1 MSLTLCGY
9 LCILLMLTMLVRCN
23 FKVYMLPTM
32 PLFMILLS
40 YWRYF
45 AHYERIDL
53 LPEVDVILLYS
64 FVVFL
69 LSYTIGKRLKIRWLE
84 KAYISLSESAL
95 VEGNIFT
102 RTKAINIYLFIVI
115 LYCIYDL
122 WINTLL
128 YGSLESAL
136 IRFYGKPVESDLP
149 SMLKT
154 SLQFSYKAVVAFL
167 FVFRLYLNKYD
178 RRSNKLYLAVI
189 LLMLIAFP
197 RGSRGALVTPLVM
210 LVTADMFTAT
220 YIKKYSLKRNLK
232 EYVVAA
238 TISIVLMLT
247 LTVVRDV
254 DFEDISQAYEAI
266 SELNLG
272 EASEKYEKG
281 EGDLILSD
289 MQFCYEKYG
298 KDVPFLSPF
307 YTLKTIGVAMIPRA
321 LFPTKPVSF
330 GYVLNEVKQGGTSL
344 DPEKL
349 NYPGAVGW
357 AAGYAGEGW
366 ANGGMFGVTFYA
378 VLFGLLSGICS
389 KMYYL
394 LFKRMTPLSVLFALL
409 FFGFASGTVRGDLLS
424 GFALNFY
431 PLLILTSFFVFVRWL
446 KNFKRLPL
454 MRNIK

>member
-9 LCILLMLTMLVRCN
+9 LCILLMLTMLVRCK
-23 FKVYMLPTM
+23 FKLYMLPTM

-69 LSYTIGKRLKIRWLE
+69 LFYAIGKRLKIRWLE
-84 KAYISLSESAL
+84 KGYICLSESAL

-102 RTKAINIYLFIVI
+102 RTKSISIYLLIVI

-122 WINTLL
+122 WVNTLL
-128 YGSLESAL
+128 YGSLENAL

-167 FVFRLYLNKYD
+167 FVFRLYLNKCD
-178 RRSNKLYLAVI
+178 RHSNKLYLAVL

-210 LVTADMFTAT
+210 LVTADMFTVT
-220 YIKKYSLKRNLK
+220 YIKKYSLKRNMK

-238 TISIVLMLT
+238 TIGIVLMLT
-247 LTVVRDV
+247 LTVVRNV
-254 DFEDISQAYEAI
+254 NFEDLSQAYEAI

-272 EASEKYEKG
+272 EAFEKYEKG

-289 MQFCYEKYG
+289 TQFCYEKFG

-307 YTLKTIGVAMIPRA
+307 YTLKTLVFAMVPRA
-321 LFPTKPVSF
+321 LMPSKPVSF
-330 GYVLNEVKQGGTSL
+330 GYVLNEVKLGGSSL

-349 NYPGAVGW
+349 NYPSAVNW

-378 VLFGLLSGICS
+378 VIFGLLSGVCS

-409 FFGFASGTVRGDLLS
+409 FFGFSSGTVRGDLLA

-431 PLLILTSFFVFVRWL
+431 PLLILTLLFAFIKWTR
-446 KNFKRLPL
+446 KRLVIAS
-454 MRNIK
+454 NVK